1 MHALRLRGSRSIR
14 AQYSGSLCHARVG
27 RAGIVAARGRP
38 TAFARGYAE
47 EATSLKDSTKVEE
60 LTKVEDPNKLEES
73 KESTKSQE
81 PTKLEEPARTEV
93 PVQSNESTKS
103 EDPSKPE
110 VVDQLQEPTKSNES
124 NKSKDN
130 SPKPPKSTNSKK
142 KKPEVDEAS
151 SGANK
156 IESKAEEEASSGES
170 QAKTIKILREATAL
184 LKDFRAHPA
193 KFAAKKTGDDKKRS
207 LKTQFKPIKGAFQY
221 DERQLKIFSGTLNVL
236 GDALQ
241 IVAQGGGKDKA
252 AAADIAAARKVL
264 ASLSP
269 RSLDKVAD
277 TQKQSQRK
285 EAEAEIE
292 RRMKEKSKKKVEL
305 QPKPDAKESPKK
317 KKGNSKTSSEA
328 QELPKKKVQSQQK
341 SEKSE
346 TGDAP
351 ATQTK
356 VKTSSKK
363 SPLVLGSESLAAA
376 VAIASAR
383 SARRSQKASKAT
395 SEPDATSE
403 PKATSDAK
411 AKSTKKGPAKK
422 KQGPKVENF
431 QAQPASALT
440 PIDIEVKPIPLIQYG
455 LDRVLF
461 KDGVYPLQDPRT
473 RVWNFDPYLA
483 TIMPVTEFDFDAL
496 ADYVTSSKDKKLI
509 GITKDNEKRYTGSTS
524 SMTSTLAHFHF
535 LLSHWRPINTARLSQ
550 QFDVDQENFTGIM
563 RAPAATILH
572 YKDEVYAIDADK
584 EWDEETVLS
593 MLGKSMEKLLTVPKD
608 EFVKYHRSKS
618 HELTEEEK
626 GQEESYHYTTFG
638 DFMMRSQ
645 LDAYDPRLPGTGV
658 YDLKTRAVVSIRM
671 DAQNVDRGA
680 GYEIRQRDGNW
691 ESFER
696 EYFDM
701 IRSAFLKYSLQVRMG
716 RMDGIFV
723 AYHNTER
730 IFGFQYIPLEEMDL
744 SIHGTTDKTLGDK
757 EFTASLK
764 LFNDLL
770 NQATAKFPKQSLRV
784 HVEARPSTSEVPFL
798 YFFAE
803 PVNDEQ
809 IKKIQEKG
817 KGKAEQFR
825 NRLGIPL
832 SEKDNTALDS
842 TAEEAFDVKAE
853 IEDEPVEED
862 REVVAEE
869 EDGEE
874 VWQNMMDV
882 VEDTMD
888 KDAEG
893 ITAIREAIQQALEQS
908 GLLRA
913 KSSEEAQHY
922 IEALLKSIIDPN
934 ADLAKSENEIEE
946 DEEAVPQSTEP
957 EPAEPSPKS
966 KQSTISSLFSWFRS
980 PAPETDVA
988 TNESIQ
994 QDSSPNQKPE
1004 TEDTIQEAAN
1014 GPSPELVELLVK
1026 LTSRVGTTSGS
1037 KIASDKA
1044 TQQELSDDQ
1053 ARLQSFETILL
1064 DMMPDVLE
1072 SPEETAEE
1080 TEATSVETGDS
1091 PAKAKP
1097 SNSPA
1102 EKDSIFAMY
1111 VTVRN
1116 KVNNEPVER
1125 PDDLRSSD
1133 KWDIEYAM
1141 EELHGERAEKLY
1153 RACQKRRKVMHVPKQ
1168 RDFRSMFDGE
1178 LPQYISAG
1186 KKFRQQEQKIAE
1198 TQPVWIVGQPAPLP
1212 AAEVFK
1218 GAGVKLD
1225 HVLPSLEHGRPE
1237 GVSQKDLAAEE
1248 EDFPPMEKDLARK
1261 EQDFAAEEKSADT
1274 SSIEDAVAEI
1284 RKNEEVKASSFREWR
1299 EKSKQLDN
1307 QQS

>member
-1 MHALRLRGSRSIR
+1 MMLALRLRGSRSIR

-27 RAGIVAARGRP
+27 RAGIAAARGRP
-38 TAFARGYAE
+38 TAFARGYAD
-47 EATSLKDSTKVEE
+47 EATILKET
-60 LTKVEDPNKLEES
+60 TKLEEVTRLEEPTKTEEPAKP
-73 KESTKSQE
+73 KESTTSPE
-81 PTKLEEPARTEV
+81 PTKLEEPSRTEE
-93 PVQSNESTKS
+93 PIKSNESTKP

-110 VVDQLQEPTKSNES
+110 ELNKPQEPTKSNES
-124 NKSKDN
+124 NKSKNN

-142 KKPEVDEAS
+142 KKPEVDEANN
-151 SGANK
+151 GAK
-156 IESKAEEEASSGES
+156 KTESKAEEEAPSSRS

-184 LKDFRAHPA
+184 LQDFRAHPA
-193 KFAAKKTGDDKKRS
+193 KFAAKKTGEDNKRS
-207 LKTQFKPIKGAFQY
+207 LKTQFTPIKGAFQY
-221 DERQLKIFSGTLNVL
+221 DERQMKIFSGTLNVL

-241 IVAQGGGKDKA
+241 IVAQGGGKDKV
-252 AAADIAAARKVL
+252 AAADIAAAREVL
-264 ASLSP
+264 AGLRPDQGRKS
-269 RSLDKVAD
+269 DKVAD
-277 TQKQSQRK
+277 TAQKQSQRK

-292 RRMKEKSKKKVEL
+292 RRMKEKSKKRVEI
-305 QPKPDAKESPKK
+305 QPKPESKESPKK
-317 KKGNSKTSSEA
+317 KKGNSKASSEA
-328 QELPKKKVQSQQK
+328 KEPSKKKGQSQQK

-351 ATQTK
+351 TTQTK
-356 VKTSSKK
+356 VKTFSKK
-363 SPLVLGSESLAAA
+363 MPLVLGSESLAAA

-383 SARRSQKASKAT
+383 NARKPQKASKAT
-395 SEPDATSE
+395 SEPDATSN
-403 PKATSDAK
+403 AK

-440 PIDIEVKPIPLIQYG
+440 PIDIEVKPVPLIQYG

-483 TIMPVTEFDFDAL
+483 TIMPVTDFDFDAL
-496 ADYVTSSKDKKLI
+496 ADYITSSKDKKLI
-509 GITKDNEKRYTGSTS
+509 GITKDNEKKYTGSTS

-535 LLSHWRPINTARLSQ
+535 LLSHWRPINCARLSQ
-550 QFDVDQENFTGIM
+550 QFDVDQDNFTGIM
-563 RAPAATILH
+563 RSPAATILN
-572 YKDEVYAIDADK
+572 YKDGVYAIDADK

-671 DAQNVDRGA
+671 DAQNVHRGA

-803 PVNDEQ
+803 PVDDEQ

-842 TAEEAFDVKAE
+842 TTEKAFDVEDEAE
-853 IEDEPVEED
+853 VEGEPVEED

-934 ADLAKSENEIEE
+934 ADFAKSENKIEE
-946 DEEAVPQSTEP
+946 DEETVPQSTEP
-957 EPAEPSPKS
+957 EPAEPSPKP
-966 KQSTISSLFSWFRS
+966 KQSAISSIFSWFRS
-980 PAPETDVA
+980 SASETEVA
-988 TNESIQ
+988 TNQSTQ
-994 QDSSPNQKPE
+994 QDSSPDQKAE
-1004 TEDTIQEAAN
+1004 TEDTDQEAAN

-1026 LTSRVGTTSGS
+1026 LTSRVGTTSSS

-1044 TQQELSDDQ
+1044 KQQELSDDQ

-1072 SPEETAEE
+1072 SPEETASE
-1080 TEATSVETGDS
+1080 TEATSVETSDFLAQ
-1091 PAKAKP
+1091 AK
-1097 SNSPA
+1097 SSDSPA

-1153 RACQKRRKVMHVPKQ
+1153 RACQKRRKVMHLPKR
-1168 RDFRSMFDGE
+1168 RDFHSMFDGE

-1186 KKFRQQEQKIAE
+1186 KKFRQQEKKIAE
-1198 TQPVWIVGQPAPLP
+1198 TQPVWIVGQPAPLS

-1237 GVSQKDLAAEE
+1237 GVS
-1248 EDFPPMEKDLARK
+1248 EKDFTTEER
-1261 EQDFAAEEKSADT
+1261 DFAAEEKSADT

-1284 RKNEEVKASSFREWR
+1284 RKNEENKATSFREWR
-1299 EKSKQLDN
+1299 EKSKHLDS
-1307 QQS
+1307 QPS